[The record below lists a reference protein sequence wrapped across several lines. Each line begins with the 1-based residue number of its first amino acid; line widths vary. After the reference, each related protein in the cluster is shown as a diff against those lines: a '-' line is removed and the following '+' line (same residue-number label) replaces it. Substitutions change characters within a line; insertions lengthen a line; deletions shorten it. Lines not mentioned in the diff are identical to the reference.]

1 MPKLEQINPNQQTNQ
16 SANQNST
23 ATNQNQTQN
32 QPKGLF
38 SLPPAVMNI
47 VPWIPLMLEMTT
59 GQKIPQMTGTIAE
72 MQMALISIQNSLQII
87 VNNQNQLTNRIQQL
101 ETNANNQLT
110 NLTHQFNSLRLTHTR
125 EKKEIEYNP
134 PKLENQEDY

>member
-1 MPKLEQINPNQQTNQ
+1 MPKLENTNPNQQTNQ

-47 VPWIPLMLEMTT
+47 VP
-59 GQKIPQMTGTIAE
+59 
-72 MQMALISIQNSLQII
+72 
-87 VNNQNQLTNRIQQL
+87 
-101 ETNANNQLT
+101 
-110 NLTHQFNSLRLTHTR
+110 
-125 EKKEIEYNP
+125 
-134 PKLENQEDY
+134 